1 MVSLSAP
8 FYIGG
13 KFHNMKRILFSLLA
27 LFIVAAIHAQQ
38 LSKEATHE
46 ISKKANKG
54 FLYEPKVDETNN
66 QMSLTYV
73 TKSTNRK
80 VKFETYN
87 FDLNFN
93 FLGVKE
99 TEEGVEKIKGYRVDK
114 GDEWEMNAVSVERN
128 MMGTLVLRRKVIK
141 KKWNWFWGGYDIK
154 IDQKEKLKPKSEDGN
169 KFYYLTH
176 AEQNENGSVIIVAG
190 EKGDRNDPMRQ
201 YKRIHVLR
209 YDADLNQLADQVI
222 EFEHPQLI
230 AAVNTDDAD
239 EDAETDADVAI
250 LFAPMGGKGMGK
262 VQDPNAANYTFIRVS
277 AEARV
282 KERISIPSNH
292 GIFDASFIGI
302 GDDIVM
308 YGPANE
314 NKTDYLNEKPAD
326 DKFKAKNFQ
335 IIRISSGKV
344 TFVTSTPIADFE
356 KKAQVPPGQKKS
368 PDYTGRKFRVAE
380 VIETGNGDILFT
392 GQNYTT
398 PGGLGR
404 RGAGTEYTDI
414 VMMHFDGRG
423 NLKAQYGV
431 RREENDKEAKM
442 APNGQLLNESNDGKS
457 LYWTILEMK
466 GVKAEKELGDSKYKF
481 LVYPN
486 VAKIN
491 LSAATIGEFVQHGQG
506 KSDYYV
512 NNKYPLLKIG
522 KGQVVF
528 LGENKSG
535 KTLWF
540 AKMPLD

>member
-1 MVSLSAP
+1 MVFLSAP

-13 KFHNMKRILFSLLA
+13 KFHIMKRILFSLTAFLMVGA
-27 LFIVAAIHAQQ
+27 VTAQQ

-54 FLYEPKVDETNN
+54 FLYEPKIDEANN

-93 FLGVKE
+93 FLGMKE
-99 TEEGVEKIKGYRVDK
+99 SEEGVEKIKGYRVDK

-128 MMGTLVLRRKVIK
+128 FMGTLVLRRKLIK

-154 IDQKEKLKPKSEDGN
+154 IEQKEKIKPKSDDGN

-201 YKRIHVLR
+201 YKRIHILR
-209 YDADLNQLADQVI
+209 YDTDLNQLADKVI
-222 EFEHPQLI
+222 EFEYPQMI
-230 AAVNTDDAD
+230 AAINTDDAD
-239 EDAETDADVAI
+239 EDAETDPDVAV

-262 VQDPNAANYTFIRVS
+262 VQNPNAGDYTYVRVS
-277 AEARV
+277 ALAEV
-282 KERISIPSNH
+282 KERISIASNH
-292 GIFDASFIGI
+292 GIFDGSFVTVGNDMVI
-302 GDDIVM
+302 

-335 IIRISSGKV
+335 IVRISGGKV
-344 TFVTSTPIADFE
+344 SFITSTPISDFE
-356 KKAQVPPGQKKS
+356 KKAQVPPGQKRS
-368 PDYTGRKFRVAE
+368 PDYTGRKFRVADI
-380 VIETGNGDILFT
+380 IETGNGDLLFS

-414 VMMHFDGRG
+414 VMLHFDNRG

-442 APNGQLLNESNDGKS
+442 APNTQLLNESKDGKS

-512 NNKYPLLKIG
+512 NNKYPLLRIG

-528 LGENKSG
+528 LGESKSG

>member
-1 MVSLSAP
+1 
-8 FYIGG
+8 
-13 KFHNMKRILFSLLA
+13 MKRTLF
-27 LFIVAAIHAQQ
+27 FFTTFFAIAVHAQQ

-54 FLYEPKVDETNN
+54 FLYEPRIDEANN
-66 QMSLTYV
+66 QMILTYV
-73 TKSTNRK
+73 TKATGRK
-80 VKFETYN
+80 VKFENYK

-93 FLGVKE
+93 FLGVNE
-99 TEEGVEKIKGYRVDK
+99 TEEGVEKIKGYRADK
-114 GDEWEMNAVSVERN
+114 GDEWEMMAVSVERN
-128 MMGTLVLRRKVIK
+128 LMGTLVLRRKLIK

-154 IDQKEKLKPKSEDGN
+154 IEQKEKLKPKSEDGN
-169 KFYYLTH
+169 KFFYLTH
-176 AEQNENGSVIIVAG
+176 AEQNESGSVIIVAG
-190 EKGDRNDPMRQ
+190 EKGDRNDPWRQ

-222 EFEHPQLI
+222 EFEHPQFI

-262 VQDPNAANYTFIRVS
+262 IQDPNAGNYTFVRVS
-277 AEARV
+277 ADAKV
-282 KERISIPSNH
+282 KERISVASNH

-302 GDDIVM
+302 GNDIVM

-335 IIRISSGKV
+335 IVRISGGKV
-344 TFVTSTPIADFE
+344 AFVTSTPISDFE

-380 VIETGNGDILFT
+380 VIETSNGDILFT
-392 GQNYTT
+392 GQNYNSA
-398 PGGLGR
+398 GGLGR

-414 VMMHFDGRG
+414 VMMHFDSRG

-442 APNGQLLNESNDGKS
+442 APNSQLLTESNDGKS

-466 GVKAEKELGDSKYKF
+466 GVKTEKELGDSKYKF

-486 VAKIN
+486 TAKIN
-491 LSAATIGEFVQHGQG
+491 LGAATIGEFVQFGQG

-512 NNKYPLLKIG
+512 NNKYPFLKIG
-522 KGQVVF
+522 KGQIVF